1 MSGIPP
7 PQLREKVR
15 KVLESMRGTMNVY
28 SLDITE
34 VRRRDSNF
42 VVIGKFYESFI
53 LVTWIPFTITI
64 DKEGNVIEAKI
75 GE

>member
-15 KVLESMRGTMNVY
+15 NVLESMRGVY
-28 SLDITE
+28 SIWSLEITE

-42 VVIGKFYESFI
+42 VAVGKYRQGM
-53 LVTWIPFTITI
+53 LGAMIPFTVTI
-64 DKEGNVIEAKI
+64 DENGNVIEAKI
-75 GE
+75 G